1 MTRLQ
6 FRGSSAKLTCNLA
19 SAVAAEKLGINLVT
33 EIKKSD
39 KLVYRS
45 RKQALRWLTL
55 MLADNYADV
64 TQQEVASEMKQY
76 STKQL
81 YEEVQAV
88 FDRR

>member
-1 MTRLQ
+1 MTKLQ
-6 FRGSSAKLTCNLA
+6 FRGSPAKLTCNLA
-19 SAVAAEKLGINLVT
+19 SAVAAEQLGINLVT

-45 RKQALRWLTL
+45 RKQAIRWLTV

-64 TQQEVASEMKQY
+64 TQQEVTSEMKQY

-81 YEEVQAV
+81 YEEVQVV